1 MIWRVYFN
9 KIFIILG
16 LYIVDNYPV
25 LPITTT
31 AQVEKYS
38 KKTSD
43 PVAPEKQYSYYS
55 PDKYLS
61 FFSTEHNKP
70 SILQS

>member
-1 MIWRVYFN
+1 M
-9 KIFIILG
+9 
-16 LYIVDNYPV
+16 DNYPV